1 MRSRRSSR
9 DSTPPSA
16 LVEDGDD
23 SDRPL
28 LPGASNDR
36 QFALASP
43 RRPNATTSYA
53 RADAS
58 VKKALLGKAGWTA
71 VSAATTA
78 TTATLTTLLGNQVD
92 PEEEGEG
99 EGEGEDEGGDDDD
112 GNDDDIDDNDD
123 DDDDKQVVVPP
134 STPSASTTTTRSQPP
149 PTKDKMDEARNYR
162 RSRLRSSW
170 SCSPATLTYTLLAAL
185 ALWTIVQS
193 SRQRQCDAKGCR
205 MSHMSPVYL
214 KANDFDTEH
223 TRFASKY
230 NLYLYRE
237 NGIDNEYPVRPLPP
251 DLRKTKTK

>member
-16 LVEDGDD
+16 SVEDGDD

-43 RRPNATTSYA
+43 RRFNATTSYA

-58 VKKALLGKAGWTA
+58 VKQALLGKAGWTA

-78 TTATLTTLLGNQVD
+78 TTATPTTLLGNQID
-92 PEEEGEG
+92 PEEEGKGEG
-99 EGEGEDEGGDDDD
+99 EGEGGDNDDD
-112 GNDDDIDDNDD
+112 NDDDIDNDD
-123 DDDDKQVVVPP
+123 DGDDDKQEVPP
-134 STPSASTTTTRSQPP
+134 STPSASTTPTRSQPS
-149 PTKDKMDEARNYR
+149 PTKDKMDEAKNYR

-205 MSHMSPVYL
+205 MSHMSPMYL

-237 NGIDNEYPVRPLPP
+237 NGIDNEYPVRPLPSAASSSP
-251 DLRKTKTK
+251 PKTK